1 MTGSAESPPALA
13 SGQFVWE
20 FCLGPNALEN
30 TEYHHGLNKTLRE
43 ILRRPPKHALE
54 LGCAAGRLAEFV
66 REKYPDVHYT
76 GIEMNATAANVART
90 RLHHVIVRRLEDVD
104 FAAEGIAP
112 GTIDTFF
119 AGDVL
124 EHLYDPWHA
133 LLRIRPL
140 LTPDAQVVVSLPNV
154 RNLFIHA
161 QLHNEGVWR
170 YDTHGL
176 LDITHIR
183 FFAFRDILRLM
194 NETGFVIDDVKC
206 NLDSRYAELWNAN
219 AGKPSVTLQ
228 VGRLKIENVSSTDL
242 QEYCTLQYVVLAH
255 PKGATGQGDAT
266 ARPPIPH
273 DAVR

>member
-1 MTGSAESPPALA
+1 MTGSVESTPPLA

-20 FCLGPNALEN
+20 RCLGPNALED
-30 TEYHHGLNKTLRE
+30 TTYHHGLNKTLRE
-43 ILRRPPKHALE
+43 ILRRPPKRILE
-54 LGCAAGRLAEFV
+54 LGCAAGRLAQFV
-66 REKYPDVHYT
+66 QEKYPDVHYT
-76 GIEMNATAANVART
+76 GIEMNAAAANVAHT
-90 RLHHVIVRRLEDVD
+90 RLDHVIERRLEDVD

-112 GTIDTFF
+112 GSIDTFF

-133 LLRIRPL
+133 LVRIRPL
-140 LTPDAQVVVSLPNV
+140 LSADAQVVVSLPNV

-176 LDITHIR
+176 LDITHLR

-194 NETGFVIDDVKC
+194 DETGFVIDDVKC

-228 VGRLKIENVSSTDL
+228 VGRLKIENVSGTEL

-255 PKGATGQGDAT
+255 PK
-266 ARPPIPH
+266 PPAANDPRA
-273 DAVR
+273 D